1 MIMTSLAP
9 VRSVAVIGA
18 GYWGSHIIRNV
29 SALPSANLR
38 MVCDRNPER
47 LRQVAAQYQVETTT
61 DLSEICDR
69 SEIEAVFVA
78 TPAATHFDVA
88 RQCLIADKHVFVEKP
103 LATTVNDA
111 RVLGETAERV
121 NRVLMVGHLF
131 QYEPATLKL
140 IELAVSGAIGELR
153 YARGVR
159 TSMNGTVRLDADV
172 IWDAL
177 IHDAYVQAELFG
189 RAPDRVL
196 VVGGAY
202 LQPPLADVAFAM
214 FDFGAGRIAHASV
227 GWYALEKAR
236 SLIVVGSEGIL
247 AYDGLADAPLK
258 RYDRRYV
265 ESDELD
271 LEGRRHWRW
280 VDAEGEVVPVDASE
294 PLRDE
299 CEHFLDCIATDS
311 RPRSDGLAGLRS
323 VEIVDACARSAA
335 AGGVWQAIQD
345 TTALAPT

>member
-1 MIMTSLAP
+1 MTSRTP
-9 VRSVAVIGA
+9 IRNVAVIGA
-18 GYWGSHIIRNV
+18 GYWGSHLIRNL
-29 SALPSANLR
+29 SALPGASLR
-38 MVCDRNPER
+38 AVCDRNSEA
-47 LRQVAAQYQVETTT
+47 LRQAAARYQVETTT

-78 TPAATHFDVA
+78 TPADTHFEVA

-103 LATTVNDA
+103 LATAVNDA
-111 RVLGETAERV
+111 RVLGETAARV
-121 NRVLMVGHLF
+121 NRILMVGHLF

-140 IELAVSGAIGELR
+140 IDLAASGAIGTLR
-153 YARGVR
+153 YSRAVR
-159 TSMNGTVRLDADV
+159 TSMSGTVRLDIDI

-177 IHDAYVQAELFG
+177 IHDAYIQAELFG

-202 LQPPLADVAFAM
+202 LRPPIADVAFAT
-214 FDFGAGRIAHASV
+214 FDFGAGRMAHACA

-236 SLIVVGSEGIL
+236 SLIVVGSDGIL
-247 AYDGLADAPLK
+247 AYDGLADTPLK

-265 ESDELD
+265 ESDQLD
-271 LEGRRHWRW
+271 PQGRRHWRW

-345 TTALAPT
+345 TTALAHT